1 MLFKETFQ
9 YKELREVAD
18 MVYGASKTGNNTLL
32 YILARRLYKIIDR
45 MRDEEVEELADSI
58 ALDELEEYHRSL
70 FRLREIYGDP
80 CIEYIQYLVEDAMTK
95 IRNLIRG
102 IEKGKEE
109 RRALAE
115 IVGEI

>member
-1 MLFKETFQ
+1 
-9 YKELREVAD
+9 
-18 MVYGASKTGNNTLL
+18 
-32 YILARRLYKIIDR
+32 
-45 MRDEEVEELADSI
+45 
-58 ALDELEEYHRSL
+58 L